1 MDALLASPEFQMSLL
16 LFLALAGYLVA
27 SRINQSAVIG
37 LILVGLFVGPSFLGL
52 ITYTDFVRSI
62 AQLGAVIL
70 LFVIGFEFNL
80 REIAQLRNFT
90 IAFIGVI
97 IPWIGGWWVSL
108 AFGFDS
114 ASAFFIGTALTATSI
129 AITAN
134 VLKELD
140 KLQTEAAKAIIG
152 AAVID
157 DVLALL
163 ALAISTDIV
172 TGSFSYLGIVIT
184 TVKAITFIAIGI
196 VFGVLVVSKFLL
208 RLDKTAFVRKYPEF
222 IFIFAMM
229 LAFLY
234 AIGAELVGL
243 SAIVGAFIAGVSF
256 ESIDFTPK

>member
-1 MDALLASPEFQMSLL
+1 
-16 LFLALAGYLVA
+16 
-27 SRINQSAVIG
+27 
-37 LILVGLFVGPSFLGL
+37 
-52 ITYTDFVRSI
+52 
-62 AQLGAVIL
+62 
-70 LFVIGFEFNL
+70 
-80 REIAQLRNFT
+80 
-90 IAFIGVI
+90 
-97 IPWIGGWWVSL
+97 
-108 AFGFDS
+108 
-114 ASAFFIGTALTATSI
+114 
-129 AITAN
+129 
-134 VLKELD
+134 
-140 KLQTEAAKAIIG
+140 
-152 AAVID
+152 
-157 DVLALL
+157 LL